1 MHWLDYFF
9 SNNIISF
16 FTMVHAIIPHH
27 THFKIFLPSY
37 DSFFKVLFP
46 FLYWVYLVLSY
57 FFSISWWHQV
67 PFVKLYF
74 ISWKKEDKL
83 ISLKCGH
90 KVTLWSSIN
99 LAFSVRPTYNQGYCI
114 IYELLKKFY
123 LYIVQNRKKESYC
136 IEF

>member
-9 SNNIISF
+9 SNRIISF

-74 ISWKKEDKL
+74 ISWKKDKL

-90 KVTLWSSIN
+90 EYKVTLLSSIKIN

-114 IYELLKKFY
+114 KYELLKKFY
-123 LYIVQNRKKESYC
+123 LYTYSAN
-136 IEF
+136 

>member
-1 MHWLDYFF
+1 MYLKNIKTNTVHWLDYFF

-46 FLYWVYLVLSY
+46 FLYWVYLVLIY

-83 ISLKCGH
+83 ISLKCRH
-90 KVTLWSSIN
+90 KVTLWSSIKIH
-99 LAFSVRPTYNQGYCI
+99 LAFSVRPTYLQSRHNMYMNYWKSF
-114 IYELLKKFY
+114 IY
-123 LYIVQNRKKESYC
+123 I
-136 IEF
+136 

>member
-9 SNNIISF
+9 SNSIISF

-74 ISWKKEDKL
+74 ISWKKDDKL

-90 KVTLWSSIN
+90 KVWGILHKVTLLSFIKIN
-99 LAFSVRPTYNQGYCI
+99 LAFSVRLI
-114 IYELLKKFY
+114 HKIKAILLKKFY
-123 LYIVQNRKKESYC
+123 LCSDK
-136 IEF
+136 